1 MDTTVEYELMLV
13 NMTTGGA
20 ARVYVYRI
28 SDIVYEDV
36 MTGGVCLFFDKHK
49 ELNSVISSFEDIV
62 MDARDFFDG
71 SHYYYAM
78 LYDTEDALREDE
90 IEELFYG
97 IKGGTMNLIR
107 VEPFEEMRIDIC
119 MN

>member
-13 NMTTGGA
+13 NMTTGGTA
-20 ARVYVYRI
+20 TVYAYRI
-28 SDIVYEDV
+28 NDIVYEEA
-36 MTGGVCLFFDKHK
+36 MTSGVCLFFDRDR
-49 ELNSVISSFEDIV
+49 ELNSVICSYEDIV

-78 LYDTEDALREDE
+78 LYDLDEILAEDE
-90 IEELFYG
+90 IDELFYG

-107 VEPFEEMRIDIC
+107 LEPFDEMRIDIC
-119 MN
+119 LN